1 MLAVRKQSIALFV
14 DRQTQQWIVCD
25 PDGNYWALP
34 TGDDAW
40 EQRQV
45 FDPSADADL
54 ESIPGHYKYLL
65 KLPF

>member
-34 TGDDAW
+34 SGDDPW
-40 EQRQV
+40 EHRQS
-45 FDPSADADL
+45 FEPTAEADL
-54 ESIPGHYKYLL
+54 EPIPGHYKYLL
-65 KLPF
+65 RLPF